1 MIVTDP
7 ASPAFNSYASTDDLR
22 KFAGDRE
29 IKLPEATEPLLLK
42 AMDYLNGLSW
52 YGSRASASQSLPW
65 PRSGVV
71 FDGVKLPPDVTP
83 AQLVTAQ
90 CMLAIEAIS
99 GDLLAANRE
108 AAVKSERVEGAV
120 TTTYAVTDGQ
130 SFTPSYPLVMGI
142 LNGLVSGKGFSI
154 NATARRA

>member
-1 MIVTDP
+1 MITTGP
-7 ASPAFNSYASTDDLR
+7 NSPLFNSYASTDDLR
-22 KFAGDRE
+22 KFAVDRGL
-29 IKLPEATEPLLLK
+29 KLPEATEPLLLK

-52 YGSRASASQSLPW
+52 YGSRASVSQPLPW
-65 PRSGVV
+65 PRTGVV
-71 FDGVKLPPDVTP
+71 FDGIKLPADAIP

-90 CMLAIEAIS
+90 CMLAVEAIS

-130 SFTPSYPLVMGI
+130 SFIPSYPLVMGI
-142 LNGLVSGKGFSI
+142 LNGLVSGKGFAI

>member
-1 MIVTDP
+1 MIITDP
-7 ASPAFNSYASTDDLR
+7 KSVTFNSYATADDLR
-22 KFAGDRE
+22 KFALARE
-29 IKLPEATEPLLLK
+29 FNLPDAVEPLLLK

-52 YGSRASASQSLPW
+52 YGSRLSVSQPLPW

-71 FDGVKLPPDVTP
+71 FDGAKLPSDTIP

-90 CMLAIEAIS
+90 CMLSVEAIN

-120 TTTYAVTDGQ
+120 TVTYSVADGQ
-130 SFTPSYPLVMGI
+130 SFTPSYPLVTGI
-142 LNGLVSGKGFSI
+142 LTGLVSGRGFAI
-154 NATARRA
+154 NATARRT

>member
-1 MIVTDP
+1 MIVSDP
-7 ASPAFNSYASTDDLR
+7 ASAEFNSYATADNLR
-22 KFAGDRE
+22 KFASSRE
-29 IKLPEATEPLLLK
+29 IALPDAAEPLLLK

-52 YGSRASASQSLPW
+52 YGSRLSVSQPLPW

-71 FDGVKLPPDVTP
+71 FDGVKLPSDIIP

-108 AAVKSERVEGAV
+108 AAVKSERVDGAV
-120 TTTYAVTDGQ
+120 TVSYAVADGQ
-130 SFTPSYPLVMGI
+130 SFTPNYPLVMGI
-142 LNGLVSGKGFSI
+142 LTGLVSGRGFAI
-154 NATARRA
+154 NATARRG

>member
-1 MIVTDP
+1 MIVTAPDL
-7 ASPAFNSYASTDDLR
+7 AEFNSYATADDLR
-22 KFAGDRE
+22 KFAIARE
-29 IKLPEATEPLLLK
+29 LNLPNAVEPLLLK

-52 YGSRASASQSLPW
+52 YGSRLSVFQPLPW

-71 FDGVKLPPDVTP
+71 FDGIKLPPDTIP

-90 CMLAIEAIS
+90 CMLAIEAIN

-120 TTTYAVTDGQ
+120 TTTYAVADGQ
-130 SFTPSYPLVMGI
+130 PFTPSYPLVMGI
-142 LNGLVSGKGFSI
+142 LSGLVSDRGFAI
-154 NATARRA
+154 NATARRT

>member
-1 MIVTDP
+1 MIITDS
-7 ASPAFNSYASTDDLR
+7 ASPAFNSYASADDLR
-22 KFAGDRE
+22 KFAHYRGIE
-29 IKLPEATEPLLLK
+29 IPDVVDPLLLK

-52 YGSRASASQSLPW
+52 YGSRFTICQPLPW
-65 PRSGVV
+65 PRSGVL
-71 FDGVKLPPDVTP
+71 FDGVKLPPDTIP

-90 CMLAIEAIS
+90 CMLAIEAKG

-120 TTTYAVTDGQ
+120 TTTYAVSDGQ

-142 LNGLVSGKGFSI
+142 LNGLVSGKGFAI
-154 NATARRA
+154 NATARRT